1 MAVAVLDEQSLAEMN
16 PRYAEQIRQQMG
28 NIPATKFIVR
38 LYKRFNFNEFY
49 MASKKTFCSL
59 EEARTYLRYVSFEK
73 FRTYDKGDI
82 IDNNGVIHN
91 EQYI

>member
-16 PRYAEQIRQQMG
+16 PRYAQQIRQQIG
-28 NIPATKFIVR
+28 NTPAVRFTVR

-49 MASKKTFCSL
+49 MKSKKTFDTL
-59 EEARTYLRYVSFEK
+59 EDAKMYLRYISFEK
-73 FRTYDKGDI
+73 YKAYDKGDI
-82 IDNNGVIHN
+82 IDNKGTVHK

>member
-16 PRYAEQIRQQMG
+16 PRYAQQIRQQLG
-28 NIPATKFIVR
+28 DTPANRFIVR

-49 MASKKTFCSL
+49 MASKKAFCSL
-59 EEARTYLRYVSFEK
+59 EEARNYLRYVSFEK

-82 IDNNGVIHN
+82 IDNNGVMHN